1 MRKIYSVKCKI
12 NCVANKIPGIY
23 PISFTN
29 VHFQT
34 KIEFL
39 NIVKCR
45 WGSQG
50 AVNCTT
56 GLRQNLGRG
65 PWGSTSEKFGLFTS
79 EGQLNSFKQKKVS
92 NMTYFEC
99 KFNANTL

>member
-45 WGSQG
+45 WRSRG
-50 AVNCTT
+50 AINCTT
-56 GLRQNLGRG
+56 G
-65 PWGSTSEKFGLFTS
+65 S
-79 EGQLNSFKQKKVS
+79 
-92 NMTYFEC
+92 
-99 KFNANTL
+99 